1 MNLLNLFPRSFFPRF
16 LAAVFTA
23 GFLSSCASVSVKN
36 VRNSDQRRPVCKPA
50 CIEITPF
57 SYQPDKVKENSTRSK
72 KGELGA
78 ETQELLNRFL
88 AEVLSKHIAPACVV
102 RRPGKK
108 AAKDVW
114 LVSGRITRL
123 EEGNRLLRMGI
134 GLGAGRTRLDT
145 EVEVRQ
151 QSMANRPFLRF
162 STTGG
167 SNSAPGAATNPI
179 PFSSVPTALLQTR
192 TGITDDTARTA
203 RMINAALAQYLVK
216 RGWLDATKAPKLKLA
231 RQ

>member
-1 MNLLNLFPRSFFPRF
+1 MNLSNLLLDCISPRF
-16 LAAVFTA
+16 FAPVCAAA
-23 GFLSSCASVSVKN
+23 LLSSCASVSVKN
-36 VRNSDQRRPVCKPA
+36 IRNTDKCQPARKPSR
-50 CIEITPF
+50 IEITPF
-57 SYQPDKVKENSTRSK
+57 ALRSGTAKENFARSK
-72 KGELGA
+72 KGELGE
-78 ETQELLNRFL
+78 ETQKLLNQFL
-88 AEVLSKHIAPACVV
+88 SAELSKDIAPACVV
-102 RRPGKK
+102 KNPGKK
-108 AAKDVW
+108 ASPDVW

-179 PFSSVPTALLQTR
+179 PFSSVPTALLQTQ
-192 TGITDDTARTA
+192 TGIADDTARTA
-203 RMINAALAQYLVK
+203 RMINATLAQYLVK
-216 RGWLDATKAPKLKLA
+216 RGWLDATKAPKPKLA

>member
-1 MNLLNLFPRSFFPRF
+1 MNLSNLLLDRLSPRLMAPVC
-16 LAAVFTA
+16 AAIL
-23 GFLSSCASVSVKN
+23 LSSCASVSVKN
-36 VRNSDQRRPVCKPA
+36 IRNTDKKRPVCKPT

-57 SYQPDKVKENSTRSK
+57 SYQPAKVRENVTRSK

-78 ETQELLNRFL
+78 ETQALLNQFL
-88 AEVLSKHIAPACVV
+88 SAELSRDIAPACVV
-102 RRPGKK
+102 KNPGKK
-108 AAKDVW
+108 SSPEVW

-179 PFSSVPTALLQTR
+179 PFSSVPTALLQTQ

-203 RMINAALAQYLVK
+203 RMINATLAQYLVK
-216 RGWLDATKAPKLKLA
+216 RGWLDATKAPKPKLA